1 MKLVADF
8 HVHTIASG
16 HAYSTL
22 LENARA
28 ASQRGLQ
35 LIAITDHGPAMP
47 GGPHPF
53 HFSNL
58 RSLPETIFGV
68 RVLRGAEVNIIDAD
82 GNIDLRDR
90 YLKHLD
96 IVLAGFHRDCIQPGS
111 VEENTGVMIRTM
123 ASGLVDIIV
132 HPGNPVF
139 PIDPRQVAKAA
150 FAHNVLLE
158 INNVSLGGVIRRG
171 SKDNCL
177 ALASNIALLGGKVC
191 FGSDSH
197 FCSSVGELTGAAR
210 LAAQAGLRPDQVVNT
225 SLEAIDRFLISR
237 GRRGLPPSAQE

>member
-16 HAYSTL
+16 HAYSTV

-150 FAHNVLLE
+150 FEHNVLLE
-158 INNVSLGGVIRRG
+158 INNVSP
-171 SKDNCL
+171 
-177 ALASNIALLGGKVC
+177 LL
-191 FGSDSH
+191 
-197 FCSSVGELTGAAR
+197 
-210 LAAQAGLRPDQVVNT
+210 
-225 SLEAIDRFLISR
+225 
-237 GRRGLPPSAQE
+237 

>member
-16 HAYSTL
+16 HAYSTV
-22 LENARA
+22 LENAEA
-28 ASQRGLQ
+28 AKAKGLE

-58 RSLPETIFGV
+58 RALPPVIAGV
-68 RVLRGAEVNIIDAD
+68 RVLRGAEVNIIDTD
-82 GNIDLRDR
+82 GNIDLRGR

-96 IVLAGFHRDCIQPGS
+96 IVLAGFHRDCIEPGS
-111 VEENTGVMIRTM
+111 AEENTRTLIRTM

-139 PIDPRQVAKAA
+139 AVNLRQVAEAA
-150 FAHNVLLE
+150 AEHNLLLE
-158 INNVSLGGVIRRG
+158 INNVSLGGIIRRG
-171 SKDNCL
+171 SRDNCL
-177 ALASNIALLGGKVC
+177 ALAGFVAKLGGKVSL
-191 FGSDSH
+191 GSDSH
-197 FCSSVGELTGAAR
+197 FCSRVGELAGAAE
-210 LAAQAGLRPDQVVNT
+210 LAEKAGLKPAQVVNT
-225 SLEAIDRFLISR
+225 SLEAIDKFLVLR
-237 GRRGLPPSAQE
+237 GRRGLSQ